1 MRSKLGYFI
10 AALACM
16 GACKE
21 EVEIPS
27 FKATINGDAWESI
40 TFEGTTDG
48 TAFYLTGTSG
58 DGTQLE
64 IYLAHG
70 FKGSSIISGGL
81 AGQLPES
88 WIRLSNDNKVGL
100 YLSAFAPVIKSG
112 ELTFTSMDT
121 VSMTFSGT
129 FSASIV
135 NMYGSVTSAS
145 ISGGSFTRITLVQG
159 PIDFEKRDVPL
170 SIAFAKINGVQ
181 TILAYN
187 GYRSGAGSVEPIY
200 FNLNPPVQFLSVS
213 MPQFEEPGTYT
224 MGTYEPWF
232 GTWGIQNNS
241 QTCEEGTLTITH
253 ANWEKQHV
261 TGTFSMSKAGAFVV
275 TDGVFSHRW

>member
-1 MRSKLGYFI
+1 MLI
-10 AALACM
+10 CL
-16 GACKE
+16 GACKDTL
-21 EVEIPS
+21 EIPS
-27 FKATINGDAWESI
+27 SLKTTIDGVAWEAVS
-40 TFEGTTDG
+40 FEGTTDG
-48 TAFYLTGTSG
+48 TAFYLMGTAD
-58 DGTQLE
+58 DGTRLE

-81 AGQLPES
+81 AGQLPEN
-88 WIRLSNDNKVGL
+88 WIRLSNDNKTGL
-100 YLSAFAPVIKSG
+100 YLSAFAPVMKSG
-112 ELTFTSMDT
+112 ELTFTSIDT

-135 NMYGSVTSAS
+135 NMYVTVSSAS
-145 ISGGSFTRITLVQG
+145 ISGGSFTGITFVQG
-159 PIDFEKRDVPL
+159 DIDFEKRDVPL

-213 MPQFEEPGTYT
+213 MPKFEEPGEYT

-232 GTWGIQNNS
+232 GTWGIQNDT
-241 QTCEEGTLTITH
+241 QTCDNGTLIITH
-253 ANWEKQHV
+253 ANWQRHHV
-261 TGTFSMSKAGAFVV
+261 IGTFSMSKADAFVV